1 MSEQQK
7 LYRYR
12 VDKEEAER
20 QGKQQIMHL
29 PGVGTVSISVASVD
43 EMHVVSLT
51 GRQSLAL
58 LRLLERNRA
67 TLEQEAQ
74 AERDQEFGRGPG
86 ASPAELPKKIRKGDP
101 RIGKQAI
108 THDDR
113 PSMDG
118 MVAAIL
124 RSSNGAEYIEVTQD
138 TYAQG
143 SSEPG
148 KTTMWVHADDVEIL

>member
-1 MSEQQK
+1 MSEEKK

-20 QGKQQIMHL
+20 QDKHQHVSL
-29 PGVGTVSISVASVD
+29 AGVGDTLIGVAEVSAA
-43 EMHVVSLT
+43 HVRLT
-51 GRQSLAL
+51 GRQALAL

-67 TLEQEAQ
+67 ALEQEAQ
-74 AERDQEFGRGPG
+74 AERDREFGRGPG
-86 ASPAELPKKIRKGDP
+86 ASPAELPQKIRKGDP
-101 RIGKQAI
+101 RIGKRAI

-118 MVAAIL
+118 TVAAIL
-124 RSSNGAEYIEVTQD
+124 RYRNGAEHIEVTREEFV
-138 TYAQG
+138 AG

-148 KTTMWVHADDVEIL
+148 KMTMWVHRDDVDIV